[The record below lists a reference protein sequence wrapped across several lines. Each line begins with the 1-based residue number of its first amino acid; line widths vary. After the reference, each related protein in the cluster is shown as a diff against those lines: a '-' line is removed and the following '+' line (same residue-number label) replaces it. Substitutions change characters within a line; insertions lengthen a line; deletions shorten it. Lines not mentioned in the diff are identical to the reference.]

1 MPAYEDDEEDYWDRD
16 PMEDG
21 DDEDEVEEGGGP
33 EELEELIQQADE
45 LAELGEPRKA
55 LRLWRRQIERF
66 IDDPNAQYAY
76 AQAAFRL
83 LEEEIVTEKWWV
95 SDVELVS
102 LFEESLSALE
112 EAVTIDETHFNSW
125 NLMGALY
132 ALRHNFESA
141 IPCWEKSLEI
151 NPDQIDVKNDLEEAR
166 ERG

>member
-16 PMEDG
+16 PMED
-21 DDEDEVEEGGGP
+21 DEDEEEEADDGP

-66 IDDPNAQYAY
+66 IDDPNAQFAY

-83 LEEEIVTEKWWV
+83 LEEEIVSEKWWV
-95 SDVELVS
+95 SDVELVAF
-102 LFEESLSALE
+102 FEESLSALE
-112 EAVTIDETHFNSW
+112 EAVSIDEGHFQSW

-132 ALRHNFESA
+132 ALRHNYESA
-141 IPCWEKSLEI
+141 IPCWEKSLDI
-151 NPDQIDVKNDLEEAR
+151 NPDQIHVKNDLEEAR